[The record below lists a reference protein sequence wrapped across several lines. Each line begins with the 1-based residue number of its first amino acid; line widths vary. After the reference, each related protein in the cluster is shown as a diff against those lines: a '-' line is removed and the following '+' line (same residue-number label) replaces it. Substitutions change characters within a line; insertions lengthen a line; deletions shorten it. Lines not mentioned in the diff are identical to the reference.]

1 MENVLS
7 QFVYQI
13 LINLRLV
20 NNVDSAKQKQTN
32 ETPYSMKNMNIR
44 NQSESCMIFPYPG
57 LHSIQISKITRAT
70 VMNVA
75 INASM
80 NHVSQFTQLGNP
92 IIFNN
97 SYLKYVSELYLDI

>member
-1 MENVLS
+1 M
-7 QFVYQI
+7 YQI

-20 NNVDSAKQKQTN
+20 NSVDSAKQKQIN

-44 NQSESCMIFPYPG
+44 NQSESCMTFQCQA
-57 LHSIQISKITRAT
+57 LHTIQISKITRAT

-97 SYLKYVSELYLDI
+97 SYLKYVSELYLDV

>member
-1 MENVLS
+1 M
-7 QFVYQI
+7 
-13 LINLRLV
+13 
-20 NNVDSAKQKQTN
+20 NNVDRAKQKHIN
-32 ETPYSMKNMNIR
+32 ETPYSIKKMNIK

-57 LHSIQISKITRAT
+57 LHSIQISKMTSAT

-75 INASM
+75 MNASK

-97 SYLKYVSELYLDI
+97 SYYSYVLGLYNSK